1 MTSNCQEILRFLNCK
16 YEIFEDEENN
26 NVIMRRYKELKEIG
40 KKENFTPL
48 IIVPS
53 DILAE
58 TLSFIYE
65 DYDVEESQN
74 GIKEFREKA
83 LKEAES
89 IDVSEFLKE
98 RFEEYSDMH
107 NGDDVTGNF
116 KYSEPSNEFIT
127 FADADEIPFPEVVIV
142 KIPESEPWKAAVWLP
157 MGGFNDCP
165 TPAEQAAVFKFW

>member
-65 DYDVEESQN
+65 DYDV
-74 GIKEFREKA
+74 
-83 LKEAES
+83 
-89 IDVSEFLKE
+89 
-98 RFEEYSDMH
+98 
-107 NGDDVTGNF
+107 
-116 KYSEPSNEFIT
+116 
-127 FADADEIPFPEVVIV
+127 
-142 KIPESEPWKAAVWLP
+142 
-157 MGGFNDCP
+157 
-165 TPAEQAAVFKFW
+165 